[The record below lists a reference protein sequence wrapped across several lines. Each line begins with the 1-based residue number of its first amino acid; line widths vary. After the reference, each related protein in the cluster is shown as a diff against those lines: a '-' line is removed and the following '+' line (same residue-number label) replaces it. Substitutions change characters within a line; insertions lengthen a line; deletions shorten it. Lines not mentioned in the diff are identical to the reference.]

1 MDGELSSSMETLSK
15 GRGGR
20 GQGRG
25 GQGRGRSGQDQDGI
39 TADSTSTLDRLSIPE
54 HSNKRGSF
62 VRAKTGGRGR
72 HKASL
77 DHKISALMHPAVP
90 MANVL
95 GGLNNTDSGLP
106 FLEHG
111 RSSDL
116 FKSRQAI
123 EDVLDLRSVDLST
136 VCGVLPPPPSVPGLN
151 TGVCVSTPFYAEDQS
166 QPGALS
172 HHSIRNAEDTVK
184 TTTVGLNT
192 SRGRGRGGR
201 GRGRSGAG
209 EDHLNVVLPSDN
221 TSKILKDK
229 GAVRQGKGKKF
240 SQRGAT
246 SNCESNVATCST
258 EGSEEGKEGSFPIL
272 SNPPGLSNIETH
284 QEDAH
289 SLKPRVPGVVADSD
303 LIHSPPHT
311 AGLAA
316 NGLLADEQSNLGDR
330 EELPPYLSSSL
341 QGGTL
346 HKEIADFLMPAGVAS
361 GRGPQ
366 VCKSSRKRSKSRKL
380 LENENLWLELTAASK
395 AVGSTIDPI
404 VKVTGTILDHSQA
417 QPALNPEE
425 LNNELDKQE
434 FYTSKENAGDNL
446 SESVAE
452 GGVKEGAQ
460 GTPKRRKGQGLKERA
475 RFRRPSPQDLH
486 DVSRCSH
493 QASDIDMLAAE
504 HGSYSN
510 SGAEGASNHPED
522 GVSNYDTIEVIE
534 DWQSY
539 CPYSSSSNNLVHL
552 YEESGPAV
560 TSLPIFTSSRVS
572 ACTDKFWPDY
582 YDLVLNAGGSI
593 WALDWCPHRIHK
605 NDSTR
610 EFLAVG
616 AHPHDSPTH
625 RLGEQVQGKGLI
637 QLWAFDLPF
646 LSQAQASWHYHQF
659 NRQGIGKQKAR
670 GTGKARGRPK
680 KLTSEDEESREFF
693 VGDIAEGS
701 CGFDKSPTL
710 MLEEKK
716 LNLGA
721 GVDVEGENIETS
733 VPAMT
738 SSLATEDFD
747 LPQMVL
753 GLAHDAGLVWDAKWQ
768 PVNAFCSGA
777 SGRLGYLAAVFG
789 DSSMQVFDVPFPSLL
804 WKMNSSNSCAPLIVK
819 MKPVFKCSGLSSG
832 GQKSLPLT
840 IEWSSSPPND
850 LLLVGC
856 HDGTVALWMFH
867 PTSFS
872 DCDTRPLTCFVADT
886 APIRAL
892 AFAPDGTDVESRNV
906 IVTGGHSGRLLF
918 WDLRDPFYP
927 LWDLSL
933 SKGGCILSI
942 DWLLFPRGIVLSMD
956 DGTIKTLSL
965 DVSLCDSPFT
975 GTPLPKS
982 LSQGMHTTFASDY
995 AVWSVH
1001 VSRASGIAVYGGEDG
1016 SVVHCKLTEKYF
1028 VNDRAR
1034 AREPHFLCCKL
1045 IEDNVSGVLS
1055 LESVNSGGP
1064 LQVKNQRA
1072 DSKQVPLTKAFS
1084 RRASGNTYEEEDHPK
1099 KKMGRQSAK
1108 KRKFSLLEG
1117 KETDDEDFLPNEVE
1131 PLALVPY
1138 DPNASAK
1145 PKTKSRSLS
1154 STVGN
1159 DKAKNKAMTP
1169 CSSSGRDKS
1178 TLPNAGGLAA
1188 PAKAVAVHRVRWN
1201 QNRDCESLMCFGGA
1215 AGIVK
1220 CQLVMPRGL

>member
-20 GQGRG
+20 RRGRG
-25 GQGRGRSGQDQDGI
+25 REHRGQGRGRSGQDQDGI
-39 TADSTSTLDRLSIPE
+39 IADSTSTLDRLSIPG
-54 HSNKRGSF
+54 HSKKKGSF

-77 DHKISALMHPAVP
+77 DHEINAPVHPAALV
-90 MANVL
+90 ANVL
-95 GGLNNTDSGLP
+95 GGLNNTDNGLH

-111 RSSDL
+111 KASDV
-116 FKSRQAI
+116 FKSREAI
-123 EDVLDLRSVDLST
+123 EDVLDLSMSSVDLST
-136 VCGVLPPPPSVPGLN
+136 VCGALPPPASVPGLN
-151 TGVCVSTPFYAEDQS
+151 TEVSVSLPLYVMDQN
-166 QPGALS
+166 QQGALS
-172 HHSIRNAEDTVK
+172 HHSIRIAEDTIK
-184 TTTVGLNT
+184 NIPKGLNT
-192 SRGRGRGGR
+192 SRGRGRGR
-201 GRGRSGAG
+201 GKSGAG

-221 TSKILKDK
+221 TSKFLKGK

-246 SNCESNVATCST
+246 SNCESSVPACNT
-258 EGSEEGKEGSFPIL
+258 EGSEEGKESSFPIL
-272 SNPPGLSNIETH
+272 SNPLGLNNIGAH
-284 QEDAH
+284 QEDKH
-289 SLKPRVPGVVADSD
+289 SSEPRVSGVVADSD
-303 LIHSPPHT
+303 LLHSPPHT
-311 AGLAA
+311 AGSAA
-316 NGLLADEQSNLGDR
+316 NDLLADEQGNHEALPPNLSSPSQGGALH
-330 EELPPYLSSSL
+330 EELA
-341 QGGTL
+341 
-346 HKEIADFLMPAGVAS
+346 EFLMPAGLDS

-366 VCKSSRKRSKSRKL
+366 VCKSSRKRTKSRKL
-380 LENENLWLELTAASK
+380 LENENLWRELTAASK
-395 AVGSTIDPI
+395 DVGSTIDPTE
-404 VKVTGTILDHSQA
+404 KVTGTVLDHSQA
-417 QPALNPEE
+417 QAVNPEE
-425 LNNELDKQE
+425 LNNELDKRE

-446 SESVAE
+446 PESVAE
-452 GGVKEGAQ
+452 GGVKENTQ
-460 GTPKRRKGQGLKERA
+460 GTAKRRKGLGLKERA
-475 RFRRPSPQDLH
+475 RFRRTSPQDLH

-493 QASDIDMLAAE
+493 QASDIDILAAE
-504 HGSYSN
+504 HGSYFN
-510 SGAEGASNHPED
+510 SGADGASTHSED
-522 GVSNYDTIEVIE
+522 GVSNYDCIEIVE

-539 CPYSSSSNNLVHL
+539 CPYPSSSHNLVHL
-552 YEESGPAV
+552 YEDSGPAV

-582 YDLVLNAGGSI
+582 YDFVLNAGGSI
-593 WALDWCPHRIHK
+593 WALDWCPHRIQK
-605 NDSTR
+605 NDCKR

-616 AHPHDSPTH
+616 AHPYDSPTH

-659 NRQGIGKQKAR
+659 NRQEIGKQKAR
-670 GTGKARGRPK
+670 STGRARGRPK
-680 KLTSEDEESREFF
+680 KLTSEDEESRELF
-693 VGDIAEGS
+693 VGDFAEGS
-701 CGFDKSPTL
+701 CGYDKSPML

-716 LNLGA
+716 LDLGA
-721 GVDVEGENIETS
+721 GVDVEGENIQTS
-733 VPAMT
+733 VHAMT
-738 SSLATEDFD
+738 SPLATEDFD

-768 PVNAFCSGA
+768 PVKALCSGA

-804 WKMNSSNSCAPLIVK
+804 RKINASNSSAPLVVK
-819 MKPVFKCSGLSSG
+819 MKPVFRCSGLSSG
-832 GQKSLPLT
+832 GQKSLPLS
-840 IEWSSSPPND
+840 IEWSYSPPND

-867 PTSFS
+867 PSFS
-872 DCDTRPLTCFVADT
+872 DCDTRPLISFVADT

-1001 VSRASGIAVYGGEDG
+1001 VSRASGIAAYGGEDG
-1016 SVVHCKLTEKYF
+1016 SVVHCNLTEKYF

-1045 IEDNVSGVLS
+1045 IEDSVSDVLS
-1055 LESVNSGGP
+1055 LESVNSDAP

-1099 KKMGRQSAK
+1099 KKLGRQSAK

-1117 KETDDEDFLPNEVE
+1117 KETDDGDFLPKEVE

-1138 DPNASAK
+1138 DPNESAN

-1154 STVGN
+1154 STVGKDN
-1159 DKAKNKAMTP
+1159 AKNKAMTP
-1169 CSSSGRDKS
+1169 CSGSGRDKS

-1188 PAKAVAVHRVRWN
+1188 PSKAVAVHRVRWN
-1201 QNRDCESLMCFGGA
+1201 QNRDCESLLCFGGA

-1220 CQLVMPRGL
+1220 CQLVMPRGS